1 MPRFWKICGHAFK
14 RPSLAVVARAWAG
27 IEDKPDAPAVSDAE
41 QVRALEDMFGRSAE
55 EGPG

>member
-27 IEDKPDAPAVSDAE
+27 IEDKPDAPAVSDEE
-41 QVRALEDMFGRSAE
+41 QRRALEAMFGGGE
-55 EGPG
+55 EGPA